1 MKTSV
6 RIIPLHSPQPSTVL
20 NQIDLDFVRIM
31 IPIGNRKVTH
41 FVFSFTAVCSVP
53 NVINASVSFGT
64 LHCTVFLDYCVK
76 KRMIV
81 KLISKR
87 IVMVVNCSVNKGMPR
102 LFEFIVRRLLFVFKP
117 VWMKILSILRR
128 TMYQLVTFMA
138 FFSIFQ
144 KINRYW

>member
-1 MKTSV
+1 MICQNNSTS
-6 RIIPLHSPQPSTVL
+6 LPSTFNCAESNRPWL
-20 NQIDLDFVRIM
+20 CTDYDPNWKSKSHALRILFHSCLLRAKC
-31 IPIGNRKVTH
+31 NKRKC
-41 FVFSFTAVCSVP
+41 FIRYIA
-53 NVINASVSFGT
+53 
-64 LHCTVFLDYCVK
+64 LYCVF
-76 KRMIV
+76 RLLCQEAYMIV